1 MVYLYDN
8 FIEYLVRI
16 KEIFIQNQR
25 EFWFG
30 VREWLKE
37 QGCNLYIY
45 LNLIIILVLLSIVCY
60 IKWQFPFWN
69 TMPVFHY
76 YDIWRYFVSKPSIVR
91 SSVVRNTGGYC
102 HFEKVKTYSYNAMDD
117 SSLKETMM
125 DLMKNYYLTTDNTFN
140 TSTIEDMNAI
150 MTGQIHPSYISFYN
164 ECIYNKESPFLL
176 PVGCITSHCYCLI
189 LKDYRNPIYYLDYL
203 SISNHSVTREK
214 INQKRVLTQT
224 HLINQQL
231 KNPSVPISL
240 FKKEGPPIRGLVPF
254 VQYKTFFFSLGST
267 IRNKKKLGDHF
278 VVVRI
283 DRENKECLN
292 ELLETVASRFEISI
306 VADLPN
312 IVGLI
317 NQKLVYV
324 YVLKRKGK
332 ICGYYFIRS
341 DRIEWDG
348 EAGDGV
354 AGDGE
359 GTKTSIELVASWNK
373 TFPEVFYRGFLFSLK
388 DMVREDKRRRIL
400 KINDIS
406 DNSVILLRWAMEMG
420 RSFTQNENA
429 YYFYNFIYPYYEG
442 YSTNKKCFI
451 LI

>member
-1 MVYLYDN
+1 
-8 FIEYLVRI
+8 
-16 KEIFIQNQR
+16 
-25 EFWFG
+25 
-30 VREWLKE
+30 
-37 QGCNLYIY
+37 
-45 LNLIIILVLLSIVCY
+45 
-60 IKWQFPFWN
+60 
-69 TMPVFHY
+69 
-76 YDIWRYFVSKPSIVR
+76 
-91 SSVVRNTGGYC
+91 
-102 HFEKVKTYSYNAMDD
+102 
-117 SSLKETMM
+117 
-125 DLMKNYYLTTDNTFN
+125 
-140 TSTIEDMNAI
+140 
-150 MTGQIHPSYISFYN
+150 
-164 ECIYNKESPFLL
+164 
-176 PVGCITSHCYCLI
+176 
-189 LKDYRNPIYYLDYL
+189 
-203 SISNHSVTREK
+203 
-214 INQKRVLTQT
+214 
-224 HLINQQL
+224 
-231 KNPSVPISL
+231 
-240 FKKEGPPIRGLVPF
+240 

-278 VVVRI
+278 VVVRV

-306 VADLPN
+306 VGDLPN

-348 EAGDGV
+348 VAGDGVAGDGVAGDGVAGDGV

-388 DMVREDKRRRIL
+388 DMMREDKRRRIL

-442 YSTNKKCFI
+442 YSMNKKCFI